1 MSTGGKVCV
10 ETASEIEKLSP
21 PSEKRNNYTT
31 APGETVL
38 ATSNSDKFHSVM
50 PSCEKWQLGAEG
62 DALRLLRTE
71 SPGALK
77 TVTEAARYTG
87 PS

>member
-50 PSCEKWQLGAEG
+50 PSCEKWQL
-62 DALRLLRTE
+62 DAGYPLERVRNDPGLQDLLKDQNFRLN
-71 SPGALK
+71 GK
-77 TVTEAARYTG
+77 
-87 PS
+87 

>member
-38 ATSNSDKFHSVM
+38 ATSNSDKFHSVT
-50 PSCEKWQLGAEG
+50 PSCEKWQLVFLVVSFSASSIPAWRAAKLEPT
-62 DALRLLRTE
+62 DALREL
-71 SPGALK
+71 
-77 TVTEAARYTG
+77 
-87 PS
+87 